1 MFVHL
6 ECHSHYS
13 FLRGVNPPEEI
24 IAAAVEQKMPA
35 VALTDTNGMY
45 AAIPFYQTARKAGVK
60 PILGVV
66 LDVERRVASG
76 PSPGAL
82 PSKLGASRVNE
93 CRVASEEY
101 GNSKSETRKTC
112 SMPLVLLAM
121 DADGYSNLCQL
132 MTLRHLGALHLGQET
147 FAEDASRPVTLQE
160 LATHSAGVMALWPAP
175 ALLQTDLARRGAA
188 CCAPTKAPA
197 SESGRYKSRE
207 KAPTPQNHPGRE
219 ECASPT
225 RSGQAPSGRHTISND
240 GLWIA
245 GCESRVTNHESP
257 ATNFLAHL
265 KSIFGDRLYLA
276 VQHLSPGDGRTLR
289 EAEQLGRE
297 MNIPLVATNN
307 VHFLKPEEHL
317 HHRAV
322 NAIRTGS
329 LLTTVAPPEITTGE
343 AWFKPAAEMHRL
355 FPDHPQLLRATLE
368 IAERCN
374 LQLELGKL
382 IFPEFPVP
390 PGESPFS
397 YLWKLS
403 FEGARKRYRP
413 LRPEMLA
420 RLTHELEVIDKLNL
434 APYFLLVWD
443 IVEEANRRGIP
454 AVARGSAASSMVTY
468 CLGISCVCPLR
479 WGLYFER
486 FLNVQRGDC
495 PDIDIDICG
504 ARRDEL
510 LDYVYARWGA
520 EHVAEGRQGPHVAMI
535 GSFITMHARLAV
547 REIAKVFG
555 VPPSEVNHFT
565 KRLPHRPVREI
576 LDAIK
581 HLPECRNL
589 PIHDEPWKTILQ
601 VALRLDDA
609 PRHLGIH
616 PCGTV
621 ISARPLTHLVPLER
635 AAKGIVVTQYDMNAI
650 EALGLIK
657 MDLLGQRGLTTM
669 SLALDNIE
677 KEVEEIKDVKEVKK
691 KSGEPPSQ
699 PQPLSVIPSGEPAAV
714 AGSQSRDPSSI
725 SNSLSISSTSSTS
738 STSSISSIAADGV
751 TPCPKART
759 IDFAAI
765 PENDPATCAVIAE
778 GRTMGVFQIESPG
791 MRGLLRTMKAR
802 TLEEMAA
809 ALALIRPGASEYGSK
824 ELFLKR
830 LRGHEPVVYAHESL
844 KSILGDTLGVCI
856 YQEQVMQIAQAVGG
870 MSLAEADLVRRSAA
884 KFSGQRERER
894 LRGKFLKAAEQ
905 MGLQGAEREETW
917 MMVEKFAGFGFC
929 KAHAATYADISY
941 RMTYLKTHH
950 TAEFLAAMCSADA
963 GFYHVSAY
971 VEEAKRWGIAVLLPS
986 VNHSRMEYTAE
997 WNADGEPFTPPL
1009 EAPFEAQGKRGKQGK
1024 RALRVGLMQV
1034 KGLRVET
1041 ILAILRSREKH
1052 GAFHSLE
1059 DFLARIPAERDEI
1072 EALIK
1077 CGAFDG
1083 VCDLTRPAMLWQWNL
1098 LQAKGQH
1105 GHARPRAARF
1115 AALEDMEKADSSGT
1129 NRPRND
1135 KLIGSLDN
1143 HAGASSSASPV
1154 LFAEM
1159 ERDDS
1164 IAMALR
1170 EIHTAEYTP
1179 EQKLRYEREILEVCV
1194 SGHPLDFLPRN
1205 GEAWSDELP
1214 QRTGKRVT
1222 LCGWMVT
1229 FRHVGTKNYRNMMFV
1244 TLEDQRGLYEVILFP
1259 EAYDK
1264 YGGLVYETRAM
1275 RVTGRVE
1282 EGGQVRA
1289 EALERLKV

>member
-6 ECHSHYS
+6 QCHSHYS

-45 AAIPFYQTARKAGVK
+45 AAVPFYQAARKAGVK

-66 LDVERRVASG
+66 LEVEMQVASG
-76 PSPGAL
+76 EGRGAGRGREIPRLRADENHRPSA
-82 PSKLGASRVNE
+82 RDD
-93 CRVASEEY
+93 
-101 GNSKSETRKTC
+101 NSAAV
-112 SMPLVLLAM
+112 PLVLLAM
-121 DADGYSNLCQL
+121 DAAGYSNLCQL
-132 MTLRHLGALHLGQET
+132 TTLRHLGALRLGQET
-147 FAEDASRPVTLQE
+147 FAEDASRAVTLEE
-160 LATHSAGVMALWPAP
+160 LATHSAGVMALWPAS
-175 ALLQTDLARRGAA
+175 ALLQMDLAGRGAA
-188 CCAPTKAPA
+188 CCAPAKAPA
-197 SESGRYKSRE
+197 SEGGRY
-207 KAPTPQNHPGRE
+207 
-219 ECASPT
+219 
-225 RSGQAPSGRHTISND
+225 
-240 GLWIA
+240 
-245 GCESRVTNHESP
+245 TN
-257 ATNFLAHL
+257 L
-265 KSIFGDRLYLA
+265 KEIFGDRLYLA
-276 VQHLSPGDGRTLR
+276 VQHLSPGDGRILR
-289 EAEQLGRE
+289 EAERLGRE

-343 AWFKPAAEMHRL
+343 AWFKPAAEMQRL
-355 FPDHPQLLRATLE
+355 FPDYPQLLRATLD

-413 LRPEMLA
+413 LRPEVLA

-486 FLNVQRGDC
+486 FLNEQRGDC

-520 EHVAEGRQGPHVAMI
+520 AHVAEDRQGPRVAMI

-555 VPPSEVNHFT
+555 VPPGEVNHFT

-581 HLPECRNL
+581 NLPECRNL
-589 PIHDEPWKTILQ
+589 PVNDEPWKTILQ

-621 ISARPLTHLVPLER
+621 IAARPLTHLAPLER

-677 KEVEEIKDVKEVKK
+677 KEVEEIKEVKK
-691 KSGEPPSQ
+691 AEEKSG
-699 PQPLSVIPSGEPAAV
+699 V
-714 AGSQSRDPSSI
+714 
-725 SNSLSISSTSSTS
+725 
-738 STSSISSIAADGV
+738 AADGV

-802 TLEEMAA
+802 ALEEMAA

-830 LRGHEPVVYAHESL
+830 LRKQAPVIYAHDSL

-950 TAEFLAAMCSADA
+950 TAEFLAAMCSAGA

-997 WNADGEPFTPPL
+997 WNADGKPI
-1009 EAPFEAQGKRGKQGK
+1009 APQSN

-1041 ILAILRSREKH
+1041 ILAIQRSREKH
-1052 GAFHSLE
+1052 GLFHSLE

-1083 VCDLTRPAMLWQWNL
+1083 VCAMTRPAMLWQWNL

-1105 GHARPRAARF
+1105 GHARPRAVRL
-1115 AALEDMEKADSSGT
+1115 AASMDTEKADSSGK

-1135 KLIGSLDN
+1135 NFTDLSEHNSGVV
-1143 HAGASSSASPV
+1143 SSAAPV

-1159 ERDDS
+1159 EHDDS

-1222 LCGWMVT
+1222 LCGWVVT

-1244 TLEDQRGLYEVILFP
+1244 TLEDQRGIYEVILFP

-1289 EALERLKV
+1289 EALERLKA